1 VAAPHRGSAPTEM
14 SKSSLTIIREN
25 LQAYADRGV
34 FRGFSET
41 STRRGTHNF
50 TFTWLVPQP
59 LELSVDTKS
68 GILKFKNLL
77 PNVPGG
83 SALHSDL
90 KSFLQERCNGALPRH
105 RRIDKSRA
113 DLLCRNNSSSIS
125 IALKVKNNQYRY
137 CLNRIV
143 NLVHELFVHLN
154 DAHVDYMRESFDAP
168 QE

>member
-1 VAAPHRGSAPTEM
+1 M

-41 STRRGTHNF
+41 VARGGVHSF
-50 TFTWLVPQP
+50 GFTWLVTHP
-59 LELSVDTKS
+59 LELNVDTKS
-68 GILKFKNLL
+68 GILKFKDLL
-77 PNVPGG
+77 PNVPGN
-83 SALHSDL
+83 SPLHSDL
-90 KSFLQERCNGALPRH
+90 KRFLRERTIGALPKH

-113 DLLCRNNSSSIS
+113 ELLCRNNAGKIT
-125 IALKVKNNQYRY
+125 IALKVRNNQYRY
-137 CLNRIV
+137 GLNKIV

-154 DAHVDYMRESFDAP
+154 DAHVDYMRDSFDAP

>member
-1 VAAPHRGSAPTEM
+1 MA
-14 SKSSLTIIREN
+14 KNSLTIIREN

-41 STRRGTHNF
+41 GSRGGTHSF
-50 TFTWLVPQP
+50 SFTWLVPHP
-59 LELSVDTKS
+59 LELTVDTKS
-68 GILKFKNLL
+68 GILKFKDLL

-90 KSFLQERCNGALPRH
+90 KSFLHERCNGALPKH
-105 RRIDKSRA
+105 RRIDKARA
-113 DLLCRNNSSSIS
+113 ELLCRNNAGKIS

-137 CLNRIV
+137 CLSRIV